1 MDLTLGHTARIRAA
15 AKKHALTIPQEA
27 YVLATAYW
35 ETARTMQPVEEAYYL
50 GSKAAA
56 YRRKLRYY
64 PWYGRGFV
72 QLTWEANYRK
82 AGQKIGVDLIANPAL
97 ALDPDHAAEILVLGS
112 KEGWFTGKG
121 LSRYIGEKVD
131 YVNARRIIN
140 GTDKAKE
147 IAAIAG
153 EYEATIRAEPVEPL
167 RNSAPL
173 KPHPLATIIAAVLR
187 LFRR

>member
-50 GSKAAA
+50 GSKASA

-72 QLTWEANYRK
+72 QLTWKDNYIK
-82 AGQKIGVDLIANPAL
+82 AGQKLGVDLVE
-97 ALDPDHAAEILVLGS
+97 DPTRAMIPDVAAEILVLGS
-112 KEGWFTGKG
+112 KDGWFTGKG

-131 YVNARRIIN
+131 YINARRIIN

-147 IAAIAG
+147 IAAIAR
-153 EYEATIRAEPVEPL
+153 EYEAALRAEPVAENPA
-167 RNSAPL
+167 SSQ
-173 KPHPLATIIAAVLR
+173 PHPIATIIAAVLR